1 MPGFGKR
8 AYTPPCRASTSS
20 FPASSTLMDSVTART
35 PVEGEGGPPAQG
47 TPGTGVGMTA
57 ACALALVKD
66 RGGRRVHEGPAVRGC
81 GPSISS
87 GSLLTSLSLC
97 LSPSPLS
104 PSPPLFLLPFP
115 LPCPNSHA
123 LALTLSTLAGE
134 PASGVWP
141 WLSHRVTQPQP
152 RSQALGA
159 TAGPTGAAEDFRTE
173 NKWHQ
178 RTTELRIPGPAIR
191 VHRSWQDS
199 GHRGQRT

>member
-1 MPGFGKR
+1 M
-8 AYTPPCRASTSS
+8 
-20 FPASSTLMDSVTART
+20 
-35 PVEGEGGPPAQG
+35 
-47 TPGTGVGMTA
+47 A

-66 RGGRRVHEGPAVRGC
+66 RGGRRVHEGPAVCGC
-81 GPSISS
+81 GPSVSS

-97 LSPSPLS
+97 FSPSPLS
-104 PSPPLFLLPFP
+104 PSPPLFLIPFP

-159 TAGPTGAAEDFRTE
+159 TAGPTGAAEGLRTQ

-178 RTTELRIPGPAIR
+178 RTTELRILGPAIR

-199 GHRGQRT
+199 GMSGAEDLRLTGSTAGGWLCGLSVRPRCVASAFLPQIFTERLLCAKRCSRPPGDES